1 MSAWRCWLLAAGVV
15 VVSFVGVVLH
25 GAEFFVAD
33 GIGSASEPASVVR
46 SEPVGVVPAALVS
59 LTLGGEDRPDG
70 RFAGV
75 APVAPALVLLG
86 SSAVL
91 AGVVRWWFLVLPDRR
106 LGSGRGRPAVW
117 AGRAPPR
124 LCVT

>member
-33 GIGSASEPASVVR
+33 GIGSEPEPASVVR
-46 SEPVGVVPAALVS
+46 AEPVGVVPAALVS
-59 LTLGGEDRPDG
+59 LALGGEDRPDG

-86 SSAVL
+86 SPALL
-91 AGVVRWWFLVLPDRR
+91 AGVRWWSLVLPDRR

-124 LCVT
+124 LGVT